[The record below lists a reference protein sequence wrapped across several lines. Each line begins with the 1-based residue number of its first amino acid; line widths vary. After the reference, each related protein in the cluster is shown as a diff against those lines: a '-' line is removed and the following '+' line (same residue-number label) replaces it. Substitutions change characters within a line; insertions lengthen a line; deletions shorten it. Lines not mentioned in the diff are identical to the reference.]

1 MSKAYKTVVQQQK
14 IGLLMNF
21 SGVNL
26 TGAGDGDKW
35 KERGMSRNGKNYD
48 INILRSL
55 GLLQV
60 KEKSVMYIKE

>member
-1 MSKAYKTVVQQQK
+1 
-14 IGLLMNF
+14 
-21 SGVNL
+21 
-26 TGAGDGDKW
+26 
-35 KERGMSRNGKNYD
+35 MSRNGKNYD